1 MGSLLAVTEVA
12 ACVCLQLMSHRVV
25 WVGNFAYDVTE
36 QQCIEFFSVC
46 GEVRSFRVV
55 TDRETQQSTGYGF
68 REFKDPDA
76 AATAIRNLNNTQFR
90 GRTLRV
96 SLPQSES
103 DTVRGGSAPGARG
116 ACIRM

>member
-1 MGSLLAVTEVA
+1 
-12 ACVCLQLMSHRVV
+12 MSHRVV

-55 TDRETQQSTGYGF
+55 TDRETQQSKGYGF
-68 REFKDPDA
+68 CEFKDPEA
-76 AATAIRNLNNTQFR
+76 AATAIRNLNNAQFR

-103 DTVRGGSAPGARG
+103 DTVRGGSAPGA
-116 ACIRM
+116 